1 MSSYM
6 FLQKKMQTLL
16 LTEDLVRIIL
26 LFLTFLNCWFFN
38 ILKIE
43 LIILLIIKWRTFIMF
58 KIYLQL
64 TFNELRKVWF
74 AMLG

>member
-1 MSSYM
+1 M